1 MKVSQLLTSS
11 VIQVTSVAHG
21 GRLAVHLGPGE
32 NLRVAHSVSV
42 FPILAVD
49 NPSNLGALSEA
60 SCVSPNVGQ
69 EDLKAKKS
77 MRKKD
82 ASPYPSSSHLLGH
95 DRVHHGCARRV
106 PVHAIRGARWPGD
119 IVDSSNGIP
128 HHLRRSW
135 VEIVERANL
144 DQLDG
149 LLDLKKIL

>member
-1 MKVSQLLTSS
+1 M
-11 VIQVTSVAHG
+11 
-21 GRLAVHLGPGE
+21 RLPKRWTRRPE
-32 NLRVAHSVSV
+32 S
-42 FPILAVD
+42 
-49 NPSNLGALSEA
+49 
-60 SCVSPNVGQ
+60 
-69 EDLKAKKS
+69 KKKS

-106 PVHAIRGARWPGD
+106 SVHAIRGARWPGD

-149 LLDLKKIL
+149 LLDLQEVLFGISQTNTSEKISRQ